1 MRVLFVC
8 LGNICRSPT
17 AEGVLRH
24 QLQAAGLAEQVHVAS
39 AGTGDWHVGKA
50 PDSRTCKAALAR
62 GYDLTLQ
69 RAQQVKPSHFAEY
82 DLILAMDES
91 NLGHLRA
98 LRPHAAMAELD
109 LFLRRYGGALDEVP
123 DPYYGGAE
131 GFEQVL
137 DLIET
142 ACQALV
148 VEIKGRL

>member
-62 GYDLTLQ
+62 GYDLSQQ
-69 RAQQVKPSHFAEY
+69 RAQQVKAAHFAEY

-98 LRPHAAMAELD
+98 LRPHTAVGELD
-109 LFLRRYGGALDEVP
+109 LFLRRYGSAVDEVP
-123 DPYYGGAE
+123 DPYYGGSE

-137 DLIET
+137 DLIEA
-142 ACQALV
+142 ACRELV